1 MFKLIDTT
9 LINKTIKEAHKSSR
23 RRAHSRFHDYKD
35 PVQRMVNVYMK
46 DAYIQPHKH
55 DNPDKVEVFLCLKG
69 KFLALSFN
77 HKGTVTERIIFGE
90 KEKIR
95 GVEIPPKTW
104 HAFWAL
110 EDDSVIY
117 EVIQGPYDAKTH
129 KKFAPW
135 APSEKETEKA
145 AKYMMRLKEKYVE

>member
-1 MFKLIDTT
+1 MLKRIDNKLIQ
-9 LINKTIKEAHKSSR
+9 KTINEAKKSPR

-55 DNPDKVEVFLCLKG
+55 HNPDKVEVFLSLKG
-69 KFLALSFN
+69 KFLSLAFDD
-77 HKGTVTERIIFGE
+77 HGQVIEHIIFGE
-90 KEKIR
+90 KEKIK
-95 GVEIPPKTW
+95 GVEIPPKIW

-110 EDDSVIY
+110 EDEGVIY
-117 EVIQGPYDAKTH
+117 EIIQGPYDPQTH

-135 APSEKETEKA
+135 APSEGEPDKA
-145 AKYMMRLKEKYVE
+145 KKYMSQLKNKYAK